1 MDFFTIW
8 HCSPLRQ
15 LCGAVRLGI
24 LKSDLPSQYIPKE
37 ELFSRFCIYS
47 RFSAFQRDSFSGAC
61 KSLQSKGASGNLG
74 LV

>member
-24 LKSDLPSQYIPKE
+24 LKSDLPSQYVPKE
-37 ELFSRFCIYS
+37 ELFSRF
-47 RFSAFQRDSFSGAC
+47 
-61 KSLQSKGASGNLG
+61 
-74 LV
+74 